1 MMRENEKEQLACY
14 YRETIPAEVNAGK
27 PAALARIAQEA
38 QALSTACPQAAEAR
52 GAALFREGPLQLEA
66 PPAFSFPR
74 FVWGQLR
81 FVSPWVWAAQLALIA
96 LVVASAGAL
105 SSERPAVLIAVGAAV
120 LTVLVGV
127 PDVLR
132 SCERGVAE
140 LEYAC
145 RFDCRQVL
153 AARCAL
159 LGLSDVAV
167 LTAAIVALPALAGAD
182 PFLVF
187 LYACTPFFALCA
199 GVFWIAGHGR
209 RSLTARC
216 MALGA
221 VMMLAAWG
229 LWTAVPALYAGMSAT
244 AWSLLAGVAFLAA
257 LHEGRHLFRAVGSG
271 LDALPALN

>member
-1 MMRENEKEQLACY
+1 MMRENEKERLARY

-38 QALSTACPQAAEAR
+38 QAPSTACPQAAEAR

-105 SSERPAVLIAVGAAV
+105 PSERSAVFIAVGAAV

-216 MALGA
+216 MALG
-221 VMMLAAWG
+221 
-229 LWTAVPALYAGMSAT
+229 
-244 AWSLLAGVAFLAA
+244 
-257 LHEGRHLFRAVGSG
+257 EIGRAHV
-271 LDALPALN
+271 